1 LVDVSQGEAAS
12 LARLVKST
20 NPLVKLLAFALDE
33 NIDQVLSCAA
43 ASFSGYVPRES
54 GPEEV
59 LRAVID
65 VMEGRMHCA
74 PQIAAAMY
82 GRLASFMRLLGQQRS
97 LPSLTF
103 REGEIL
109 ELVEQGFS
117 NKEIARQPCN
127 QFLHCQE
134 PYA

>member
-1 LVDVSQGEAAS
+1 MLILQKQLYIPS
-12 LARLVKST
+12 
-20 NPLVKLLAFALDE
+20 NPLL
-33 NIDQVLSCAA
+33 

-54 GPEEV
+54 GAEEV
-59 LRAVID
+59 RRAVID

-82 GRLASFMRLLGQQRS
+82 GRLASFLLLLGQQRS

-117 NKEIARQPCN
+117 NKEIARQLAISSSTVKN
-127 QFLHCQE
+127 HMHSILQKLQVSRRAQAVARLH
-134 PYA
+134 ASRNG